1 MAVTNTLLRVLT
13 VAQNIKRN
21 APLTGIGGNPLEPA
35 LSIADWAR
43 QFIMMPP
50 FAWRWNR
57 AVTSFVTVAAQQDYV
72 KAISNFG
79 WLESATVSDGT
90 ITWGMEVTLSN
101 PEDKSNSLPR
111 FVAARLD
118 DDAGNIT
125 FRIHPAPDAIYTVT
139 LTYQIAA
146 PTFATL
152 TDTWSPI
159 PDYMYNVYS
168 QGFLAKTYE
177 YFDDPRAIP
186 AFQLFL
192 RSLLATS
199 EGLQE
204 SQKRIFA
211 QDFLNTS
218 GMEQTRA
225 ELGKLGRQAMSGY

>member
-1 MAVTNTLLRVLT
+1 MATTNTLLRILT
-13 VAQNIKRN
+13 VSQNYKRN
-21 APLTGIGGNPLEPA
+21 APLTGVGGNPIEPSA
-35 LSIADWAR
+35 SIGDWVRGFILS
-43 QFIMMPP
+43 PP

-57 AVTSFVTVAAQQDYV
+57 AVATFTTTASVQDYV
-72 KAISNFG
+72 KAIPSFG

-90 ITWGMEVTLSN
+90 TTWGMEITLSN

-125 FRIHPAPDAIYTVT
+125 FRIHPAPDAVYTVT
-139 LTYQIAA
+139 LTYQLAA
-146 PTFATL
+146 PTFVTL
-152 TDTWSPI
+152 ADTWSPI

-168 QGFLAKTYE
+168 QGFLSKVYE

-192 RSLLATS
+192 RSLLSAS
-199 EGLQE
+199 EGLDE

-211 QDFLNTS
+211 ADFLNTS
-218 GMEQTRA
+218 RMEQSAAQTGQLARQ
-225 ELGKLGRQAMSGY
+225 GRSGM